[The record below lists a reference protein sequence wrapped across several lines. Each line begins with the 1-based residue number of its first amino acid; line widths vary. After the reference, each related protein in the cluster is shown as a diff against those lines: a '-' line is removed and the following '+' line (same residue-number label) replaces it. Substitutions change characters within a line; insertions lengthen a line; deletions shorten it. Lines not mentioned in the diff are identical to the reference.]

1 MNTALKKAHD
11 NLEIKAVTMRSCFAE
26 LKDNTESF
34 EIIEIEKETQLYNG
48 VEKAKEMSFSSE
60 DKEWWEYS
68 FYYIVGV
75 RQIEKKN
82 SEDDANESPNIL
94 VEIRASFS
102 ALYVSKEKLDQE
114 TINAFSE
121 DNVGYNVW
129 PYWKEFV
136 QSTAARLNI
145 SAPEIP
151 FYICNNK
158 KNNEETASTEE

>member
-1 MNTALKKAHD
+1 MNTPLEKAHK
-11 NLEIKAVTMRSCFAE
+11 NLKIKAVTMRACFAE
-26 LKDNTESF
+26 LKDNMETF
-34 EIIEIEKETQLYNG
+34 EMAKIEKETQLFNG
-48 VEKAKEMSFSSE
+48 VEKAKEMSYKSE
-60 DKEWWEYS
+60 GKEWWEYS

-75 RQIEKKN
+75 RQIEETD
-82 SEDDANESPNIL
+82 SEDSDNEKSNVL

-121 DNVGYNVW
+121 DNVGYHVW
-129 PYWKEFV
+129 PYWREFV

-145 SAPEIP
+145 PAPEIP

-158 KNNEETASTEE
+158 ANNDDTATEK